1 MTDKLAEL
9 QGVLW
14 RVQQASNE
22 LSPWD
27 VQDTSDLWGKLV
39 VITSNAATAMSLLEE
54 WEKDRYE
61 QTKTR

>member
-22 LSPWD
+22 LSPWAI
-27 VQDTSDLWGKLV
+27 QDTNNLWETLLLV
-39 VITSNAATAMSLLEE
+39 SSNVATAISLLEE
-54 WEKDRYE
+54 WEKE
-61 QTKTR
+61 SMKLSQ